1 MNGDHSKYFLSLYG
15 FVLILYPSMKK
26 VTILLL
32 FFLSS
37 HVYPQDK
44 NDSLLN
50 LLESVTE
57 ADRIEV
63 LKDLCWE
70 NRYNNPADALKYGLE
85 ALSLVKQYESYEY
98 EAIINNY
105 LGIIQRNVGD
115 HATALEYFFNARRIA
130 EEHQHAEDLAYAYN
144 NIGDIYNL
152 ERKYRQAL
160 QYETRALKTF
170 EELGDSSGVSYCCH
184 QIALVYTNL
193 GEYTSALEY
202 DRRAMNIR
210 TLFGNRAGV
219 AYSLISISQ
228 THLRLGNHD
237 EALDC
242 LMESSQIFAEVGDD
256 FGLSFSLHTIGLY
269 YKMIRQTDE
278 AIEYFTKAL
287 ELGKKSGSQI
297 RIRNAAQELS
307 DIYADQF
314 RFKEAYQMHI
324 LFKETYDSLY
334 NEENIIKITQLVM
347 QNEYEQREL
356 LQLAEIDKQKQ
367 VRNYLFLLI
376 GLVIILVGFI
386 LHRYYTNRKSNIHLQ
401 QLNEDLEIQK
411 TELNN
416 TLEHLTHAQM
426 QLVQSEKMASLGQ
439 VTAGVAHE
447 LNNPLNFI
455 STSVKPMQRNMED
468 LIALLEKYDSLIV
481 EKKLSTEFGEI
492 EAYKQTLDYSYLL
505 KETKDLLSGISEGA
519 SRSEHIV
526 KDLRTFSRLDE
537 NEFKGVNIHE
547 GIDSTLLLLSNKLKD
562 RINVHKD
569 YGSFPLVVC
578 LPGKLNQVFM
588 NILTNGILAIEGKGD
603 IYIKTEGLDAQAKI
617 YIKDTGKGMS
627 QEIIEHIFEPF
638 FTTRAVGKGTGLGL
652 SITYSIIEEHCG
664 TIEVSSTP
672 GEGSEFII
680 SLPFERDE

>member
-1 MNGDHSKYFLSLYG
+1 MNGDHSKYFLSLYRI
-15 FVLILYPSMKK
+15 VIILFLSMKK

-32 FFLSS
+32 FFLSV

-44 NDSLLN
+44 NDSLLH
-50 LLESVTE
+50 LLESAAE

-85 ALSLVKQYESYEY
+85 ALSLIKQYESYKH
-98 EAIINNY
+98 EANINNY

-115 HATALEYFFNARRIA
+115 HATALEYFFNAKRIA
-130 EEHQHAEDLAYAYN
+130 EERQNVEDLAYAYN

-160 QYETRALKTF
+160 EYETRALKTF

-193 GEYTSALEY
+193 GEYSSALEY

-210 TLFGNRAGV
+210 TSFGNRAGV

-228 THLRLGNHD
+228 THLKLGNHD

-242 LMESSQIFAEVGDD
+242 MMESSQIFAEVGDD

-468 LIALLEKYDSLIV
+468 LIALLEKYDSLIE
-481 EKKLSTEFGEI
+481 EKELSTEFGEI

-664 TIEVSSTP
+664 AIEVNSTP

-680 SLPFERDE
+680 TLPFERDE